1 MEGTHRWGISPLP
14 WEADV
19 GEVGPILLLKTGD
32 QAAEIQKTQVAVTE
46 PQAKVRAVDC
56 EHGLTGPV
64 VVVEQPAQVQLGWV
78 ALQAQVEGVPLRP

>member
-1 MEGTHRWGISPLP
+1 MRETPVQVPPQEILSRKTEGTHRWGISPLP

-19 GEVGPILLLKTGD
+19 GEVGPILMLKTGD

-64 VVVEQPAQVQLGWV
+64 VVVEQPQ
-78 ALQAQVEGVPLRP
+78 